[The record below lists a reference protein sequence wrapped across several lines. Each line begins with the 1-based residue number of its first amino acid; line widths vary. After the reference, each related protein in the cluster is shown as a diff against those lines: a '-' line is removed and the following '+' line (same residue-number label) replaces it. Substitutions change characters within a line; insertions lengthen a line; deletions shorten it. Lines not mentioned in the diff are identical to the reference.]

1 MAIKVNTA
9 IVRSTA
15 SQISSINNKIKN
27 DFSTIDT
34 AINNLNAN
42 WDGSASDAA
51 IRKFQNIKNNYYN
64 NRYNV
69 VNDMV
74 NFMLKQVGEGYESTE
89 TVVSSAASAFK

>member
-15 SQISSINNKIKN
+15 TQIASVNKKINN
-27 DFSTIDT
+27 DFSAVES
-34 AINNLNAN
+34 AINTLNNN

-51 IRKFQNIKNNYYN
+51 FRKFSNIKSSFYDK
-64 NRYNV
+64 RYGV

-74 NFMLKQVGEGYESTE
+74 NFMLKQVGESYESTE
-89 TVVSSAASAFK
+89 TTVSSAASAFK